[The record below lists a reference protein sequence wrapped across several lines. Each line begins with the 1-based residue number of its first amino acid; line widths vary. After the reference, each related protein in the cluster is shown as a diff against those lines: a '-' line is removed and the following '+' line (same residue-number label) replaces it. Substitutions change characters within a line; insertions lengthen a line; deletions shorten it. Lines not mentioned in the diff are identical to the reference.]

1 MYPADYTGDIS
12 GEWRWETGV
21 IAQDIL
27 QINDISFVVVGGHNS
42 KQSVRD
48 SSGKVIYDASRN
60 AIEIDVSTNYGVKYN
75 NIFTYN
81 IAATKE
87 LDAIVTELSNN
98 LLAANNK
105 IAILEQQNA
114 SIQTTI
120 ANQQTQ
126 INNLLNA
133 VQQLSN

>member
-12 GEWRWETGV
+12 GEWRWEIGV

-48 SSGKVIYDASRN
+48 SSGKVISDTSDPSN
-60 AIEIDVSTNYGVKYN
+60 ICNLEVDVSTNYGVKYN

-87 LDAIVTELSNN
+87 LDALVTELSNN

-105 IAILEQQNA
+105 ITTLEQENVTIKAALNTLLTAAGQN
-114 SIQTTI
+114 TI
-120 ANQQTQ
+120 
-126 INNLLNA
+126 
-133 VQQLSN
+133 

>member
-1 MYPADYTGDIS
+1 M
-12 GEWRWETGV
+12 
-21 IAQDIL
+21 L
-27 QINDISFVVVGGHNS
+27 QINDISFTVVDGHNS

-60 AIEIDVSTNYGVKYN
+60 AIEIDASTNYGVKYN

-105 IAILEQQNA
+105 IATLEQQNA

-126 INNLLNA
+126 INYHKHQN
-133 VQQLSN
+133 QKED

>member
-1 MYPADYTGDIS
+1 MGPVNEPYILEAGL
-12 GEWRWETGV
+12 
-21 IAQDIL
+21 IAQEVAN
-27 QINDISFVVVGGHNS
+27 INDISFAVSIGNDV
-42 KQSVRD
+42 KPYSV
-48 SSGKVIYDASRN
+48 A
-60 AIEIDVSTNYGVKYN
+60 YN

-98 LLAANNK
+98 LLTANNK
-105 IAILEQQNA
+105 IATLEQQNA